1 MNAAGS
7 NSGTEISSNCPPP
20 QFALWHLLLVTTA
33 VACAFAVFPVG
44 TAVGI
49 SAGGVVVF
57 LIWLQ
62 YRLGWFRRATLGLT
76 VGEKHVEIAHD
87 RLATGRVIIA
97 LVVSF
102 PVLGG
107 CGAYFTLSDGEASQ
121 WVQLFWGIW
130 ALFSVVA
137 MFGAA
142 HLWLQAS
149 RPYVVTRRGAIY
161 RVGRRGCR
169 RIGQATQDGVV
180 EIERRPN
187 DGQNVYYLRLIP
199 GDGPVIPIA
208 AIPQQGFAHLHEAE
222 RVAKTVADLIQR
234 PVRRL
239 GYPTQSEISS

>member
-20 QFALWHLLLVTTA
+20 QFALRHLLLATTA
-33 VACAFAVFPVG
+33 LACAFALLPMEA
-44 TAVGI
+44 AVRV
-49 SAGGVVVF
+49 SAGGVVLF

-76 VGEKHVEIAHD
+76 VREAHIEIAHD

-97 LVVSF
+97 LILSF
-102 PVLGG
+102 PVLGACVG
-107 CGAYFTLSDGEASQ
+107 YFTMSDGDASLGVRIF
-121 WVQLFWGIW
+121 WVIWG
-130 ALFSVVA
+130 LFSVVA

-199 GDGPVIPIA
+199 GDGPVIQVA
-208 AIPQQGFAHLHEAE
+208 AIPQQGFGDLDEAE
-222 RVAKTVADLIQR
+222 RVAKTVADFIHR
-234 PVRRL
+234 PIRRL
-239 GYPTQSEISS
+239 GYSPQSEISS